1 MLLLD
6 ILELLT
12 KNIVANNLSEGRFQ
26 IGKEVIDF
34 RKKEQKQGVSIAK
47 LAGLKECKTQIV
59 DGVRV
64 GGYVASRMLEKKKEF
79 ATILAFDVKIV
90 PEAALYAKEIGVR
103 IFSADILYNLFD
115 QFSAY
120 VKALADEKK
129 AASKEE
135 AVFPC
140 ILKIIPQYIFNRCN
154 PIVVGVDVV
163 DGILKPG
170 TPLCVVLKKTTE
182 VKKEKTVAMNAE
194 GKPVRV
200 DNNWKAFLSKTG
212 GKKTSVKRKEAPV
225 KVQREE
231 KKGTLLDGFE
241 EVHSRKK
248 IPLVKK
254 K

>member
-1 MLLLD
+1 MKTEQVFNLKFTSKQLQRQAKKS
-6 ILELLT
+6 ELNA
-12 KNIVANNLSEGRFQ
+12 KKEEKKVK
-26 IGKEVIDF
+26 KEV
-34 RKKEQKQGVSIAK
+34 KKEE
-47 LAGLKECKTQIV
+47 KEV
-59 DGVRV
+59 
-64 GGYVASRMLEKKKEF
+64 KK
-79 ATILAFDVKIV
+79 
-90 PEAALYAKEIGVR
+90 
-103 IFSADILYNLFD
+103 
-115 QFSAY
+115 
-120 VKALADEKK
+120 
-129 AASKEE
+129 
-135 AVFPC
+135 
-140 ILKIIPQYIFNRCN
+140 
-154 PIVVGVDVV
+154 
-163 DGILKPG
+163 
-170 TPLCVVLKKTTE
+170 E